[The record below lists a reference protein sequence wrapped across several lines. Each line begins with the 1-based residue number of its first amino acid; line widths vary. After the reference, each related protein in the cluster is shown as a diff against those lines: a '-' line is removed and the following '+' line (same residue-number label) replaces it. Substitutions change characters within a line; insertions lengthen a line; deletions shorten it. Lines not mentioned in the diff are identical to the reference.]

1 MKNVHLFLKRCLDL
15 IGGLAG
21 LLLLSPL
28 FLILIV
34 LIRCTSKGPAFFR
47 QDRLGKKGK
56 VFQIYKFRTMVE
68 NAEYLGDGLT
78 VKNETDTR
86 ITRIGRFL
94 RATSLDELPQLINV
108 VNGTMSLVGP
118 RPPVTYAP
126 YKGYQSYPTFAK
138 QRFNMRPGMT
148 GLTQVTVRNSVTWDE
163 RMQVDNRYVEK
174 FSIWLDIKI
183 LFKTVGC
190 IIKPQRIYLTEKK
203 G

>member
-163 RMQVDNRYVEK
+163 RMQVDNQYVEK